1 MQKQIVWSAAL
12 SIVLATSAAQAQEK
26 RSELGFNLGY
36 TGSEGVNATDIVDG
50 ARFDAEIKNKSS
62 FSWNFD
68 YGYFVN
74 EKVEI
79 GALFAQ
85 QNSELQFF
93 AQNGAFITV
102 PENWNVNNIQA
113 TVAYNTG
120 TSQSKARFYLLGG
133 LGVTRYT
140 SKDLTLGNGD
150 VFETD
155 GATKFATTWGTGVK
169 FYPAP
174 GFGMKMGVRWTPT
187 ALGSLTDNWLCGPFD
202 NCEVVDKD
210 RTWARQLEVAVGA
223 LVRF

>member
-1 MQKQIVWSAAL
+1 MQKQVVWSAAL
-12 SIVLATSAAQAQEK
+12 TLVLVASAAQAQEK

-50 ARFDAEIKNKSS
+50 ARFDVGVSNKSS

-74 EKVEI
+74 EKFQI

-85 QNSELQFF
+85 QNSELQFS
-93 AQNGAFITV
+93 AANGAFVTA

-113 TVAYNTG
+113 TFTYNTG
-120 TSQSKARFYLLGG
+120 TSQSKARVYLLGG

-155 GATKFATTWGTGVK
+155 GATKFATTWGGGIK

-187 ALGSLTDNWLCGPFD
+187 ALGSLSDNWLCGPFD

-210 RTWARQLEVAVGA
+210 RTWARQLEVTVGA